1 MITFDQKLNIM
12 SATNCLIINHPMK
25 KNNTKRLV
33 IYTKDVELL
42 TGKSAA
48 TARRLL
54 QQIRQQLGK
63 EEMEF
68 VTIQEFCFFTGIPED
83 LVLETLT

>member
-1 MITFDQKLNIM
+1 
-12 SATNCLIINHPMK
+12 MK
-25 KNNTKRLV
+25 KQNAKRVV
-33 IYTKDVELL
+33 IYPKDVELL

-48 TARRLL
+48 TARRIL
-54 QQIRQQLGK
+54 QQIRKCLGK
-63 EEMEF
+63 EETEY